1 LYIIPLTLV
10 LASCK
15 FRCVSPF
22 SSSCSL
28 HLQLQIAQAAALHV
42 PLPFTPLWSP
52 ASVLHFLVALTLSM
66 VALLPNMYT
75 CLSAFIM
82 KSLPSLVSAVVTPK
96 CLFVLSNII
105 VVFLVSESK
114 LSHDNIAAREESVLH
129 GCQKQEV
136 LVTEALLPASPE
148 NTNQGLER
156 RMVMGVG
163 EEQYAADVNEVVK
176 MDRCEDEVIH
186 SGLYQVDEVQEEVE
200 ELVSAGV
207 GQDCSAEE
215 ELEERGLPPADE
227 LKQRVED
234 FIARFNME
242 RQLEAQMLLCCC

>member
-1 LYIIPLTLV
+1 MD
-10 LASCK
+10 
-15 FRCVSPF
+15 FRSRVK
-22 SSSCSL
+22 
-28 HLQLQIAQAAALHV
+28 A
-42 PLPFTPLWSP
+42 
-52 ASVLHFLVALTLSM
+52 FLVALTLSM

-114 LSHDNIAAREESVLH
+114 LSRSRSEPLNVVDDNIAAREESVLH